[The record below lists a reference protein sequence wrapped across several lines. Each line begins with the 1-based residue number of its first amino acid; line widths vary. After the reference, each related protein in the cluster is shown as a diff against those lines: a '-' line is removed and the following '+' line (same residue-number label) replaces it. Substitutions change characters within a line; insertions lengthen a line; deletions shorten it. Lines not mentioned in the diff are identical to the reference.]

1 MSTRCPKI
9 LRKSQMVMHLKALQN
24 KNLAHE
30 RIILTEWNVLFF
42 LFPIGPFQNFMIC
55 ILALIPFFLHWFI
68 RLLFLEF
75 PTFQKQLSDV

>member
-1 MSTRCPKI
+1 MQITNGYAFEG
-9 LRKSQMVMHLKALQN
+9 LKN

-55 ILALIPFFLHWFI
+55 ILALIPFFSAL
-68 RLLFLEF
+68 
-75 PTFQKQLSDV
+75 VY